1 MKRKTAT
8 ALCMAACMGL
18 LPGCGQ
24 KETMGALE
32 EAVEAMATAEDSG
45 NLSDSRDMAV
55 ESETE
60 QSSGTATTTVSRYL
74 GEGRKILYRID
85 ELDKG
90 RSPEYIYFFEDG
102 KVTCLEQSDL
112 NLTMGELSKITD
124 EAIWEKMEECCAA
137 KYDSLSDLLHQLEE
151 NKLKAGIVY
160 MELNKD
166 QLDTDSFAKEM
177 LIQMYMRGTTAIEL
191 PAYSTADDSL
201 PEYWEEWADTFP
213 GGQEEIAKT
222 GEEICAQMESY
233 MPEMKGLGENIP
245 TAFILQT
252 DATGNNVV
260 AELVVWMDVDG
271 NMIKRIVMLGK
282 KMTGKIY
289 DSDYACYVTDDGDM
303 ICVRDETEI
312 IFDETDNVDV
322 LVDVPVDTPHM
333 KEIFE

>member
-102 KVTCLEQSDL
+102 KVTCLEQSD
-112 NLTMGELSKITD
+112 
-124 EAIWEKMEECCAA
+124 
-137 KYDSLSDLLHQLEE
+137 
-151 NKLKAGIVY
+151 
-160 MELNKD
+160 
-166 QLDTDSFAKEM
+166 
-177 LIQMYMRGTTAIEL
+177 
-191 PAYSTADDSL
+191 
-201 PEYWEEWADTFP
+201 
-213 GGQEEIAKT
+213 
-222 GEEICAQMESY
+222 
-233 MPEMKGLGENIP
+233 
-245 TAFILQT
+245 
-252 DATGNNVV
+252 
-260 AELVVWMDVDG
+260 
-271 NMIKRIVMLGK
+271 
-282 KMTGKIY
+282 
-289 DSDYACYVTDDGDM
+289 
-303 ICVRDETEI
+303 
-312 IFDETDNVDV
+312 
-322 LVDVPVDTPHM
+322 
-333 KEIFE
+333 